1 MAVANSIVKQTY
13 GAPEKH
19 ILIANDSYLVT
30 LGAIVANTGISADSN
45 GKKILKA
52 GTPLYGNIEKRD
64 TAFVKATQTDAAGD
78 NPASNNATA
87 VLLHDV
93 DVTDGDNNATII
105 LAGCVDL
112 LKLESAVKAMIT
124 AEAKAAL
131 PRIIFVEGSAI

>member
-1 MAVANSIVKQTY
+1 MANMVKSETY
-13 GAPEKH
+13 GVDKH
-19 ILIANDSYLVT
+19 ILIANNSYMVT
-30 LGAIVANTGISADSN
+30 LPAQVTNTGISADSD

-93 DVTDGDNNATII
+93 DVTAGAENATII